1 MIGIIVS
8 GHGNFADG
16 ITSALELII
25 GKQENYVAVNF
36 PFGDTATEL
45 EANIDLALASLN
57 KCENILIFTDLLGGS
72 PFNISI
78 MRAMKCLNIKVM
90 YGTNLGMLIE
100 SAMSR
105 NMNVPF
111 ESIVSSA
118 IDIGKKQVGIFDAA
132 VIDNEEDNF

>member
-57 KCENILIFTDLLGGS
+57 KCENILIFADLLGGS

-78 MRAMKCLNIKVM
+78 MRAMKCLNIKVI

-100 SAMSR
+100 SVMSR
-105 NMNVPF
+105 NMDASF

-118 IDIGKKQVGIFDAA
+118 IVIGKKQVGIFDAA
-132 VIDNEEDNF
+132 TVENEEDNF